1 VYKVI
6 HYVLPLHYRKKEA
19 MLLPL
24 LTNNQNQMKTT
35 EKQIKIQVLKFGTV
49 AETLKKVLTESDRHT
64 SSWTSFYNDNI
75 IKENKHRK
83 NQLSVFI
90 IETVAIGGKKGFD
103 FCQYNQLTKKFV
115 RILKDNQ
122 SQSIDKG
129 AYYEWTFTFTYNVFV
144 DAQNNKVP
152 FGTHLEKYEGVKLEQ
167 LIPSYAAS
175 TEEYYTQDYGNRF
188 NGGTWY
194 FPTEQFKQIPLID
207 INKKTYKT
215 KAVKDSRDYS
225 FLIVPA

>member
-1 VYKVI
+1 MYKVLQN
-6 HYVLPLHYRKKEA
+6 VLPLHYRKKEA

-24 LTNNQNQMKTT
+24 LTNNQNQMKT
-35 EKQIKIQVLKFGTV
+35 EKQITIQVLKFGTV
-49 AETLKKVLTESDRHT
+49 AETLKRLLKESDRHT
-64 SSWTSFYNDNI
+64 SSWTCFGSENI
-75 IKENKHRK
+75 IKENTHLRNKI
-83 NQLSVFI
+83 SVFF
-90 IETVAIGGKKGFD
+90 IETVAIGGEKGFD

-152 FGTHLEKYEGVKLEQ
+152 FGTYLEKYVGVKLEQ

-175 TEEYYTQDYGNRF
+175 TEEYSTQDYGNRF

-194 FPTEQFKQIPLID
+194 FPTDGFKEIPLID
-207 INKKTYKT
+207 INGRSYKT
-215 KAVKDSRDYS
+215 KAVKDSKDYS
-225 FLIVPA
+225 FLIVPV